1 VTAVRIE
8 NDESLHRPRHSWR
21 TGGRPA
27 TP

>member
-8 NDESLHRPRHSWR
+8 NDESLHRPGHSWCTR
-21 TGGRPA
+21 GGPA